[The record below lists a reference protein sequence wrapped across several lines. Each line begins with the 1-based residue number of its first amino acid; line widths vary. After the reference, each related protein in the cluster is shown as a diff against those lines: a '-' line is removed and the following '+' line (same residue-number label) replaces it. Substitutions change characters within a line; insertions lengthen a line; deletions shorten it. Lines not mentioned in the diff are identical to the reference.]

1 MNIVSKIFKNKK
13 TLPLNIFL
21 EKILYNKKYG
31 YYSKKNP
38 FGIKGDFITS
48 PMVSKLFGEIIGIWC
63 IAFWERLGFPKK
75 IKIVEM
81 GPGNGK
87 LSLTLMSVFSNFKK
101 FNESFELIL
110 LEKSEKLKKEQMEKL
125 NSKKVKWIKSL
136 KEIKNGPIIFLSN
149 EFFDA
154 LPIKQ
159 FIKKKNLLYER
170 YVENI
175 DNKKIIFCDKKNKS
189 KILNKKIYK
198 NFFKHKNFI
207 EFPVDAIKL
216 LEIISKK
223 LKKFNGGIIFFDYG
237 YFKNKTTNTLQSI
250 KKHKYSN
257 VLKNLGNSD
266 ITHLIDFDFF
276 SFFLKKNG
284 LQLEGITEQGA
295 FLKKMGIIERANI
308 ISKNMTFKEKSDLFY
323 RLKRLIDEK
332 EMGGLFKVLFFKKKG
347 LSFNLGFK

>member
-48 PMVSKLFGEIIGIWC
+48 PMISKLFGEIIGIWC
-63 IAFWERLGFPKK
+63 VAFWEKLRFPKK

-81 GPGNGK
+81 GPGNGE
-87 LSLTLMSVFSNFKK
+87 LSLSLINVFSNFKE
-101 FNESFELIL
+101 FNKSFELIL
-110 LEKSEKLKKEQMEKL
+110 LEKSKKLKKEQKQKL
-125 NSKKVKWIKSL
+125 KSEKVKWIRSL
-136 KEIKNGPIIFLSN
+136 EEIKSGPIIFLSN

-159 FIKKKNLLYER
+159 FIKKNNLLYER
-170 YVENI
+170 YVKNI

-198 NFFKHKNFI
+198 NFFKNKNFI
-207 EFPVDAIKL
+207 EFPIDAIKL

-223 LKKFNGGIIFFDYG
+223 IKKFDGGIIFFDYG
-237 YFKNKTTNTLQSI
+237 YSKNNATDTLQSV

-276 SFFLKKNG
+276 SFFLKENG
-284 LQLEGITEQGA
+284 LQLEGVVKQGT
-295 FLKKMGIIERANI
+295 FLKKMGIVERANI
-308 ISKNMTFKEKSDLFY
+308 ISKNMTFKEKADLFY

-332 EMGGLFKVLFFKKKG
+332 EMGDLFKVLFFKKKG
-347 LSFNLGFK
+347 LNFSLGFK